1 MSLFTERLYKETYIS
16 HKSVDRHPFIERM
29 MTCQKAA
36 VLYICF
42 NQSCISE
49 IQKTLN
55 LGDDDLQT
63 LLYRNISCP
72 LETYRS
78 GYLINLLEA
87 CRMYPLEH
95 AYMFYLGLLAGG
107 NLLRKYIPVEY
118 QCLLT
123 SEIESKAIIIKFKH
137 FLNSKIIDEEH
148 QQQFINRVKAS
159 YILIAKCFDNF
170 IQ

>member
-1 MSLFTERLYKETYIS
+1 MSLFTDRLFKDTHTY

-29 MTCQKAA
+29 KTCQKDA

-49 IQKTLN
+49 LQKTLN
-55 LGDDDLQT
+55 LDDDDLQS

-72 LETYRS
+72 LKTYRS

-87 CRMYPLEH
+87 CRIYPLEH

-118 QCLLT
+118 HSILT
-123 SEIESKAIIIKFKH
+123 SEVESKAIVIKFKH
-137 FLNSKIIDEEH
+137 FLNSKIVDDED
-148 QQQFINRVKAS
+148 QQQFIDRVNAS

-170 IQ
+170 M